1 MGDPSFKL
9 KASPFPVAAA
19 PFPCMLR
26 AQAAGRGF
34 ALLSRLG
41 TSRVSASLQELDTNA
56 LTHGARHKVLFGSIK
71 EQHPEVLGEAGQE
84 LGKPY
89 SLHPR
94 STQQCRLLVLFSL

>member
-1 MGDPSFKL
+1 M
-9 KASPFPVAAA
+9 AAA

-71 EQHPEVLGEAGQE
+71 EQHPEVLGGYPACHKNTKYCM
-84 LGKPY
+84 L
-89 SLHPR
+89 R
-94 STQQCRLLVLFSL
+94 AALLTVL